1 MLHWFMTVYS
11 PLPKNKTPMTEA
23 NHNAVEQD
31 AMKAITMMSL
41 AVILLSAMDLGLK
54 QLVEHYSTMQVV
66 FFRCAMS
73 APLLALWMLFRNRK
87 AFRVKYPRDHLLR
100 AAIGLVMLFGV
111 GESFREMQLA
121 DAYAIFF
128 AAPLLITL
136 LSGPVLGEK
145 AGPYRIAASV
155 IGFIGVLIVLQPG
168 MNSQLISYG
177 AVMALVSV
185 VAYAFMALLLRR
197 MGHHDNT
204 IAISFW
210 FVALVGI
217 GAGLISI
224 FSWKPIQFEDWP
236 WLLLLAVTGTF
247 GQVLLT
253 GAFKRAPVA
262 VIAPLDYTHMIWAV
276 IYGYIFWGHL
286 PGISTWIGTVIII
299 GSGIYIIFREHLL
312 KRRLAAV
319 AGSSLTNQT
328 LFSQSPKDP
337 TD

>member
-1 MLHWFMTVYS
+1 MKETS
-11 PLPKNKTPMTEA
+11 Q
-23 NHNAVEQD
+23 NAVEQD
-31 AMKAITMMSL
+31 SMKAIAMMSM
-41 AVILLSAMDLGLK
+41 AVVMLSAMDLGLK
-54 QLVEHYSTMQVV
+54 QLVEHYSSMQVV
-66 FFRCAMS
+66 FLRCVMS

-87 AFRVKYPRDHLLR
+87 AFRVKYPADHLLR

-111 GESFREMQLA
+111 GECFREMQLA

-136 LSGPVLGEK
+136 LSGPILGEK

-155 IGFIGVLIVLQPG
+155 VGFVGVLVVLQPG

-177 AVMALVSV
+177 ALMALVAV

-204 IAISFW
+204 VAISFW
-210 FVALVGI
+210 FVALIGV

-224 FSWKPIQFEDWP
+224 FSWKPVQFEHWP

-253 GAFKRAPVA
+253 GAFKRAAVA

-299 GSGIYIIFREHLL
+299 GSGLYIIFREHLL
-312 KRRLAAV
+312 KQRNKAAV

-328 LFSQSPKDP
+328 LFSP
-337 TD
+337 TPEKPGH

>member
-1 MLHWFMTVYS
+1 MNETNV
-11 PLPKNKTPMTEA
+11 
-23 NHNAVEQD
+23 NAVEQD
-31 AMKAITMMSL
+31 SIKAIAMMSA

-136 LSGPVLGEK
+136 LSGPMLGEK

-155 IGFIGVLIVLQPG
+155 IGFVGVLIVLQPG

-177 AVMALVSV
+177 AMMALVSV
-185 VAYAFMALLLRR
+185 VAYSFMALLLRR

-210 FVALVGI
+210 FVALIGF

-224 FSWKPIQFEDWP
+224 LSWKPIQFEHWP
-236 WLLLLAVTGTF
+236 WLVLLAVTGTF

-253 GAFKRAPVA
+253 GAFKRASVA

-312 KRRLAAV
+312 KRRQQAAV

-328 LFSQSPKDP
+328 LFTQPRENHKD
-337 TD
+337 